1 MKKQTYAI
9 LPLAALVIIG
19 IGVFS
24 ISHEAESEIETVVID
39 GSLPNYSVEYLAKE
53 TPYAI
58 VGTVED
64 IIMLPVQYDEVG
76 IANVFT
82 DIVIDVD
89 KDIHQDYDQS
99 DIKVR
104 IQGGQTEKHHVIVE
118 ASPVF
123 EIGKRVLVI
132 VAEKEPDSI
141 YGNNHYVAG
150 LQHGKYDLEENGM
163 AINKDPSRNMPTELL
178 EKIIA
183 DAKIPSDEG

>member
-24 ISHEAESEIETVVID
+24 ISHEVESEIETVVID

>member
-1 MKKQTYAI
+1 
-9 LPLAALVIIG
+9 LVIIG